1 NKVRRSGSI
10 EKFIEDYNVKN
21 GVIHACVKNKVPYVL
36 AGSIRDDGPLSGV
49 ISDVYEAQEQMRY
62 HIKKATTVIGLA
74 TMLHTIAT
82 GNLTPAY
89 RVKDDEVRPVFI
101 YAVDAS
107 EFVLN
112 KLRDRGTLEVTT
124 LVSNVQDFLFKLNIQ
139 LIQDK

>member
-1 NKVRRSGSI
+1 
-10 EKFIEDYNVKN
+10 
-21 GVIHACVKNKVPYVL
+21 VL
-36 AGSIRDDGPLSGV
+36 AGSIRDDGPLAGV
-49 ISDVYEAQEQMRY
+49 ISDVYEAQEQMRK

-82 GNLTPAY
+82 GNITPAY
-89 RVKDDEVRPVFI
+89 TERNGEIRPVFI

-124 LVSNVQDFLFKLNIQ
+124 MVSNVQDFLFKLNIQ
-139 LIQDK
+139 LIQNK